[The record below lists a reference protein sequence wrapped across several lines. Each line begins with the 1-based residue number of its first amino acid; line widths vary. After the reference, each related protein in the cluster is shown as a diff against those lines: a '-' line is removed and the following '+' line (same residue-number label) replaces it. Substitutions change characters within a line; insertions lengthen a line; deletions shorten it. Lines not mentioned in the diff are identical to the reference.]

1 MALRNRLEALVRAGE
16 NGLFFGRLAA
26 MDTLSRTA
34 RLLQRNATHGGLGS
48 LFDIRFAFAAAA
60 PPGKSEALLHRF
72 LEIIVGVRLGS
83 VGFAKGQSAV
93 VQRLLDFLQ

>member
-34 RLLQRNATHGGLGS
+34 RLLQRNATHGGLGF
-48 LFDIRFAFAAAA
+48 LFDVRLPFASAA
-60 PPGKSEALLHRF
+60 PPGKSDALLHRF
-72 LEIIVGVRLGS
+72 LEIIVAGWLGCVR
-83 VGFAKGQSAV
+83 FAKRQSAV
-93 VQRLLDFLQ
+93 VQRLLNFL